1 MRLISIYII
10 NTENKKF
17 ICVKDLNFVNYFSR
31 NSVAELMTT
40 FACHVAD
47 RIEYNERKIL
57 EHNSYMFVCLKKE
70 NIAVIII
77 TDHEYPS
84 RVTFCLINNIFENP
98 TQQNAKHMLHTC
110 QDARQIDK
118 IYNIRAALDETMVI
132 MHQTVDKILERGEK
146 LDDLVERSAQLSS
159 SSKMFYKT
167 ARQHNRCCIIS

>member
-17 ICVKDLNFVNYFSR
+17 ICVKNLDFISYFSR

-47 RIEYNERKIL
+47 RIEQHERKIL
-57 EHNSYMFVCLKKE
+57 EHNEYMFACLKKE

-77 TDHEYPS
+77 TDHDYPS

-98 TQQNAKHMLHTC
+98 TQQNAKHMLNTC

-132 MHQTVDKILERGEK
+132 MHQAIDKILERGEK
-146 LDDLVERSAQLSS
+146 LDDLVQRSAELSA

-167 ARQHNRCCIIS
+167 TRQHNRCCIIS